1 MLMRKC
7 LEILIILA
15 STSFSASG
23 QTPEAC
29 RDQLRHFSVPIYKPA
44 FSILAL
50 GGRKFPNTLL
60 FSQNGIEVYADSFP
74 APKVEL
80 PEQGM
85 GIYENN
91 FINGRDFLNQV
102 SVAGM
107 EVLIVYQ
114 DEAVRQAMIKQ
125 LREKHAL
132 PPPGVGALVDN
143 LKYAKLRFLPDS
155 WSLFSSVGVDKPFPE
170 KWHVAHLEYDQPDEC
185 MNRNDIHQSFGDP
198 YDHGKLITFTDERIE
213 VDSQPF
219 WSKTFQAM
227 LAWVKQCASLVDKSE
242 RPTSLQP

>member
-1 MLMRKC
+1 MRKC

-132 PPPGVGALVDN
+132 PPSGMGALVDN
-143 LKYAKLRFLPDS
+143 LKYAKILFLPDS
-155 WSLFSSVGVDKPFPE
+155 LIPGKPLPDT
-170 KWHVAHLEYDQPDEC
+170 WHIAHLEYDQPEQC
-185 MNRNDIHQSFGDP
+185 MNVFRNDVHATLGDA
-198 YDHGKLITFTDERIE
+198 YDHSVRAIAYTDEIKDVRLS
-213 VDSQPF
+213 VDSQPL
-219 WSKTFQAM
+219 WSKTLQAM
-227 LAWVKQCASLVDKSE
+227 IAWVKECATLVDK
-242 RPTSLQP
+242 